1 MEDSLSPVA
10 LLIDQLKNEDTQVR
24 LNSIRR
30 ISTIAKSIGP
40 ERTRKELIHFL
51 TESTDDEDEV
61 LLALSEE
68 LGGFIDL
75 VGGAEHA
82 SSILPPLE
90 SLAAIVEE
98 TTVREKAVE
107 SLNKVAEAIPNESFK
122 DTFVQLVK
130 RLSSGDWFT
139 SRTSACG
146 LYAVAYRKS
155 SEDTRKELR
164 SSFLQ
169 LCKDETPMVRRSAAS
184 SFGNVVRQFTKE
196 QVREEVLPIF
206 NQLASDDQDSV
217 RLLSIDAC
225 CAVSSLF
232 KNEENVQIIIPVIS
246 NCVSDKSW
254 RVRYTVAD
262 KICELA
268 QCLGPEL
275 TKSNLVSFFIKLLK
289 DNEPEVRTAAAL
301 RVQGFGSLSSTDV
314 IIKQILPAIK
324 PLITDQSQ
332 HVRAALASNIMGL
345 STILQREKTVEHLV
359 EIFMALLKDD
369 YPDVRLN
376 IISKLD
382 VINSVVGIELLS
394 QSLLPAIVDLAE
406 DRQWRVRLAIIE
418 FIPLLGSQLGVQFF
432 DEKLSNLCLTW
443 LGDSVCAIREAA
455 TLNVR
460 KLAEGTDVS
469 SLEFDL
475 GKSPEAQVISASKA
489 EAHAALQLASE
500 AENMLAG
507 ISDPA
512 RRKAL
517 ENAIR
522 EVRSWAEKVENAADE
537 LSRNPG
543 DPQLQAALSLA
554 QIELGKSIQEVLLR
568 AEDQSNP
575 DEQVAEAMAQMK
587 MDEGAHSNSA
597 KQNQFLEDAQSLLAV
612 ITATFGGAKLSPQET
627 IANAKKLSDTANQL
641 AATLREIASKVSDPV
656 LKEKFLQS
664 AKIIK
669 DGGIQLKI
677 LSAVRAAGSDDK
689 SGTVGNA
696 VKGLQTNIQEVVNQ
710 IQADSLKQK
719 FRGIVQST
727 MNINRVVKAWRRN
740 K

>member
-1 MEDSLSPVA
+1 MNVVDQALQAAQVEKDPVKKQ
-10 LLIDQLKNEDTQVR
+10 LILNAVNELR
-24 LNSIRR
+24 
-30 ISTIAKSIGP
+30 
-40 ERTRKELIHFL
+40 E
-51 TESTDDEDEV
+51 
-61 LLALSEE
+61 
-68 LGGFIDL
+68 
-75 VGGAEHA
+75 A
-82 SSILPPLE
+82 SSEFLR
-90 SLAAIVEE
+90 AA
-98 TTVREKAVE
+98 
-107 SLNKVAEAIPNESFK
+107 
-122 DTFVQLVK
+122 
-130 RLSSGDWFT
+130 
-139 SRTSACG
+139 
-146 LYAVAYRKS
+146 
-155 SEDTRKELR
+155 KELR
-164 SSFLQ
+164 
-169 LCKDETPMVRRSAAS
+169 KDPNSAEAARNLDAAQRRMDGAIK
-184 SFGNVVRQFTKE
+184 GV
-196 QVREEVLPIF
+196 
-206 NQLASDDQDSV
+206 
-217 RLLSIDAC
+217 ID
-225 CAVSSLF
+225 V
-232 KNEENVQIIIPVIS
+232 
-246 NCVSDKSW
+246 
-254 RVRYTVAD
+254 
-262 KICELA
+262 
-268 QCLGPEL
+268 
-275 TKSNLVSFFIKLLK
+275 
-289 DNEPEVRTAAAL
+289 
-301 RVQGFGSLSSTDV
+301 SSTDV
-314 IIKQILPAIK
+314 TELPHETQFNYAANAIESSASILLRNAVSQYPEASQNAKDLQNIAEAFNSHAQKVAEEKTDPNQKKAILQSAK
-324 PLITDQSQ
+324 EVVDVAQRMVNAVPSVLENPDDQSARRELEEA
-332 HVRAALASNIMGL
+332 HRGILKAVN
-345 STILQREKTVEHLV
+345 STKEN
-359 EIFMALLKDD
+359 A
-369 YPDVRLN
+369 
-376 IISKLD
+376 
-382 VINSVVGIELLS
+382 
-394 QSLLPAIVDLAE
+394 QSFA
-406 DRQWRVRLAIIE
+406 
-418 FIPLLGSQLGVQFF
+418 G
-432 DEKLSNLCLTW
+432 
-443 LGDSVCAIREAA
+443 
-455 TLNVR
+455 
-460 KLAEGTDVS
+460 AEGTDVS